1 MNTIRTTRLS
11 IALAVLALATG
22 CFVPYDSGP
31 YGNRGPHRYGP
42 GAGGGDE
49 VEGTIERI
57 DTVNRR
63 LLVLE
68 GEGPRGRERAIYYD
82 DRTVVEHEGQTY
94 QPQVLE
100 RGDHI
105 QADVRPTDAGLI
117 AERIEVLEDGP
128 GGEAREE
135 QPAPQA
141 APHLSGTVR
150 RVDPRSHTLEIEPAS
165 REGGPG
171 VVRLR
176 YDSSTIVEHE
186 GQRYAPE
193 NLERG
198 DTVEIDLADAGG
210 RWPLAQ
216 RIVVPDEGQ
225 PPGR

>member
-1 MNTIRTTRLS
+1 MNTLRTTRLW
-11 IALAVLALATG
+11 IILAILSLGTG

-31 YGNRGPHRYGP
+31 YGSRGPHHYGR

-57 DTVNRR
+57 DSRR
-63 LLVLE
+63 LLILE
-68 GEGPRGRERAIYYD
+68 GEGPGGRERAIYYD
-82 DRTVVEHEGQTY
+82 DHTVVEHEGQTY

-105 QADVRPTDAGLI
+105 QANVRQTETGLV

-128 GGEAREE
+128 GGEDVEE
-135 QPAPQA
+135 QPTPQA

-171 VVRLR
+171 VVRLQ

-198 DTVEIDLADAGG
+198 DAVEIDLADADG

-216 RIVVPDEGQ
+216 RIVVPDEDQ